1 MDSSRTIR
9 ITNRKTRTWWRAYST
24 CIASRSPFAIRPIS
38 TSSDVDCIAL
48 GRPTCRLV
56 VGAREWVH
64 GSATVMARHFPQES
78 PASCRR
84 RILPPAIWLFEGMPG
99 RDDKRANVL
108 RGLEVARLFQWERSA
123 APRHRLGSFSS
134 QERLREGPTRHSYY
148 RNTVVIYFQWLRCSS
163 SNIVFADFFCVG
175 FVCGSWLR
183 LRKIAKNGCI
193 ERSGQTRG
201 RRERTAG
208 VMSGAV
214 FIFCSIT
221 RSRQVCKRNA
231 SSARHVV
238 EAGFKPASTFPPATG
253 REACAELRLRKGP

>member
-84 RILPPAIWLFEGMPG
+84 RILPLAIWLFEGMPG
-99 RDDKRANVL
+99 RDDKRAKVS
-108 RGLEVARLFQWERSA
+108 RDLEVVRLFQWERLA
-123 APRHRLGSFSS
+123 DPRRRGGSFSS
-134 QERLREGPTRHSYY
+134 QERLREGPTHHSYY
-148 RNTVVIYFQWLRCSS
+148 KNSVVIYSHWLRCSS
-163 SNIVFADFFCVG
+163 SNIVFTDFFELASFAEVG
-175 FVCGSWLR
+175 FVCGKSQ
-183 LRKIAKNGCI
+183 KMVASKASAKPEI
-193 ERSGQTRG
+193 DRSG
-201 RRERTAG
+201 RTAG
-208 VMSGAV
+208 VLSGTL
-214 FIFCSIT
+214 FIVCSIA

-231 SSARHVV
+231 SSARHRRVTPPSRHSRLGLLNP
-238 EAGFKPASTFPPATG
+238 ALRKPAPW
-253 REACAELRLRKGP
+253 